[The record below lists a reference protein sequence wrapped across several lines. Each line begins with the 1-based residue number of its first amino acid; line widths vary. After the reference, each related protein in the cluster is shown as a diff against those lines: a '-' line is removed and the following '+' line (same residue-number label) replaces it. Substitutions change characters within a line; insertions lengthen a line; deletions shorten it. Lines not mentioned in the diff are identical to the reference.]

1 MYCRNCGTRLS
12 PASRYCPRCG
22 TPVSEPEPEM
32 TEGVP
37 APEGG
42 GAAKTPDT
50 PERRTPDAPER
61 RASDAPERR
70 APDASGRRP
79 PPREAQR
86 RAPQRSA
93 QPGAHAR
100 RGPGRARKVST
111 AVILAVLAAAV
122 VLLLVLALALRGG
135 GGGAPTPGGTGAPAE
150 GSAAPEASA
159 GPSESPEPDESAA
172 PEGGTAPFN
181 ELEGSFVF
189 TDRVGGWETVLEI
202 APDGSFTGRY
212 TAVSR
217 GNPRPQFD
225 LPEPPDG
232 YTYTVLAEF
241 TGRFRAERLGAQEYR
256 LYIEEMEYAGRTG
269 GSRLSEE
276 DETLYVYDTARGIH
290 GTESLYLYLPG
301 YDASQLSEP
310 CRSWIARALDV
321 ESLPAA
327 LDTPCLRN
335 PHTEEAFARI

>member
-22 TPVSEPEPEM
+22 TPVSEPESER

-50 PERRTPDAPER
+50 PERRI
-61 RASDAPERR
+61 SDTQERR
-70 APDASGRRP
+70 APDGAGRRP

-135 GGGAPTPGGTGAPAE
+135 GGGAPTPGGTGAPAG
-150 GSAAPEASA
+150 GSAAPEASS
-159 GPSESPEPDESAA
+159 GLSEGPEPDESAA

-181 ELEGSFVF
+181 ELDGSFVF

-225 LPEPPDG
+225 LPELPDG